1 MYNDTATMYN
11 TRQQQF
17 PTVLVAGLAGATH
30 AELWEITDAGERE
43 NVHVDLSAT
52 PTPTAP
58 PPTPARS

>member
-30 AELWEITDAGERE
+30 ADLWEITDASERE
-43 NVHVDLSAT
+43 NVRVDLSMT
-52 PTPTAP
+52 PTSTGS
-58 PPTPARS
+58 PPTPAGS